1 MVIILGISKLFITEV
16 IYSIIYMFVMSSE
29 ERPLYYIP
37 APQFE
42 KINQICNDIDRYP
55 SFREFLAD
63 ALEVFITW
71 WAKPEKIQDSI
82 QKMWPDLTDAMKE
95 NIKTNARP
103 FYEAMEDA
111 NKQNSGVTSQ
121 SSGLVFKYKNSSS
134 LEEKPLYYIPAPQ
147 FEKINQICN
156 DIDRYPTWHDFM
168 QETVEIFIT
177 WWTEPWMT
185 QHMIQKLWPDVT
197 DEMKENTKINAPAF
211 YKAMED
217 ANKQSPDLMQQSKL
231 SSQKTMQVSPKTGTI
246 QPKPSDEPLINQ
258 QRDQQR
264 TMKNDLKE
272 THDYISKLFE
282 QNQLKKP
289 STFLKYDGYP
299 LIWSFYSRF
308 FPIKLALSVLAHI
321 IYQDKEQSI
330 SLEMFSKRAYD
341 VAIAYSEELR
351 FYELERKI
359 PRNKKVSTG
368 LPSPPLATKSRT
380 DEEIL
385 KFVASKD
392 RFIQHFIGKKRKKK
406 DEEFFD
412 GALNAMGLVHV
423 SDGENPKVSLSRK
436 GAEFYLLSNPTIHD
450 KIRTRT
456 ISEQE
461 KDFILEHIIPGFEL
475 ENKLVDVVRKKIV
488 QKSKE
493 KKLEDQF
500 VYTTDL
506 DSLFNTEIL
515 DWIKN
520 NEEKAADH
528 YIDWIKDIASDD
540 KKKKNVASKL
550 RTSFRI
556 ATMGRL
562 AEIGAVEWSI
572 NKKGKSSFKLP
583 ENSIK
588 EQMVS
593 A

>member
-1 MVIILGISKLFITEV
+1 MVIV
-16 IYSIIYMFVMSSE
+16 SSE
-29 ERPLYYIP
+29 ERSLYYIP
-37 APQFE
+37 APQYE
-42 KINQICNDIDRYP
+42 KINQICNDINRYP

-63 ALEVFITW
+63 TLEVFITW
-71 WAKPEKIQDSI
+71 WTKPEKIQDMI
-82 QKMWPDLTDAMKE
+82 QKMWPDVTDEMKE
-95 NIKTNARP
+95 NIKTNAP
-103 FYEAMEDA
+103 TFYKAMEDA
-111 NKQNSGVTSQ
+111 NKQNSSVTGQ
-121 SSGLVFKYKNSSS
+121 SSGLVFKYKNSTS

-168 QETVEIFIT
+168 QESVEIFIT

-197 DEMKENTKINAPAF
+197 DEMKENTRINAPTF

-217 ANKQSPDLMQQSKL
+217 ANKQSPDPIQQPKS
-231 SSQKTMQVSPKTGTI
+231 SSQKTMQVSSKTETI
-246 QPKPSDEPLINQ
+246 QPEPSDEPLINQ

-264 TMKNDLKE
+264 TMKNELKE

-282 QNQLKKP
+282 ENQLKKP

-341 VAIAYSEELR
+341 VAVAYSEELR
-351 FYELERKI
+351 FYELERKTS
-359 PRNKKVSTG
+359 RNKKVSTG

-392 RFIQHFIGKKRKKK
+392 RFIQHFIGKRKKK
-406 DEEFFD
+406 EEEFFD

-436 GAEFYLLSNPTIHD
+436 GAEFYLLSNPIIHD
-450 KIRTRT
+450 KIYTRA

-493 KKLEDQF
+493 KKLEDQS

-506 DSLFNTEIL
+506 DSLFDIEIL
-515 DWIKN
+515 DWIQKN
-520 NEEKAADH
+520 EKKANDH
-528 YIDWIKDIASDD
+528 YIT
-540 KKKKNVASKL
+540 SKL
-550 RTSFRI
+550 ETSFRI

-583 ENSIK
+583 ENSIEGQK
-588 EQMVS
+588 VS

>member
-1 MVIILGISKLFITEV
+1 MVIIPGISKLLITEV
-16 IYSIIYMFVMSSE
+16 IYSIIYMVIVSSE
-29 ERPLYYIP
+29 ERPLYYI
-37 APQFE
+37 A
-42 KINQICNDIDRYP
+42 
-55 SFREFLAD
+55 
-63 ALEVFITW
+63 
-71 WAKPEKIQDSI
+71 
-82 QKMWPDLTDAMKE
+82 
-95 NIKTNARP
+95 
-103 FYEAMEDA
+103 
-111 NKQNSGVTSQ
+111 
-121 SSGLVFKYKNSSS
+121 
-134 LEEKPLYYIPAPQ
+134 APQ

-168 QETVEIFIT
+168 QESVEIFIT

-197 DEMKENTKINAPAF
+197 DEMKENTRVNAPTF

-217 ANKQSPDLMQQSKL
+217 ANKQSPDLTQQSKS
-231 SSQKTMQVSPKTGTI
+231 SSQKTIQVSPKTGAI
-246 QPKPSDEPLINQ
+246 QPEPSDEPLINQ
-258 QRDQQR
+258 QRDRQR
-264 TMKNDLKE
+264 TMSDDLKE

-289 STFLKYDGYP
+289 STFLKYDNYP

-341 VAIAYSEELR
+341 VAVAYSEELR
-351 FYELERKI
+351 FYELERMT

-380 DEEIL
+380 PEEIA

-392 RFIQHFIGKKRKKK
+392 RFIQHFIGKRKKK
-406 DEEFFD
+406 DEAFFD

-436 GAEFYLLSNPTIHD
+436 GAEFYLLSNSIIHD
-450 KIRTRT
+450 KIYTT
-456 ISEQE
+456 AISEQE

-493 KKLEDQF
+493 KKLEDQS
-500 VYTTDL
+500 VYTADL
-506 DSLFNTEIL
+506 DSLFDIEIL

-520 NEEKAADH
+520 NEDKAKYH
-528 YIDWIKDIASDD
+528 YIDWIKDITSDD

-583 ENSIK
+583 ENPIK
-588 EQMVS
+588 EQKVS